1 MELNDT
7 SFFYWLYYY
16 LNYYE
21 MMKNWKLLWQVIF
34 GDSAKTKQRGSL
46 SLTTPHACK
55 MMSLL
60 YILFHRTCS
69 SIVEPEAWPQI
80 MEYGMLF
87 MWHTTYVSE
96 TEITVLQKLYYHY
109 SSIINQAS
117 LYRPCYVVLCII
129 LCLWREQHLDLMAS
143 LIFMV
148 DCKLRTGF
156 FKNNIPVM
164 FSTIAHHQKY
174 TSVTT
179 RAK

>member
-109 SSIINQAS
+109 KLYYQPSQS
-117 LYRPCYVVLCII
+117 LPSLLCGAMYYPLSVEGTAPGSHGLPNFHGGLQIKDR
-129 LCLWREQHLDLMAS
+129 L
-143 LIFMV
+143 
-148 DCKLRTGF
+148 F
-156 FKNNIPVM
+156 FK
-164 FSTIAHHQKY
+164 
-174 TSVTT
+174 
-179 RAK
+179 